1 MYVICVYGWIGKSAE
16 LRRQTPHV
24 VMDLDFIMHYFFH
37 IFAG

>member
-16 LRRQTPHV
+16 SRRQTPHV